1 MTARLVVALD
11 VPDAARAREAAAR
24 LHGNA
29 DVLKVGLEL
38 FTAAGPDLVREFVD
52 DGWGV
57 FLDLKLHDI
66 PATVHRSVA
75 RAADLG
81 VELLTL
87 HAVGGPAMLTAA
99 AEARAGRLR
108 LLAVTVLTSMDAD
121 QMAAVGLRGTPAEAV
136 TRLGQLAR
144 ETGIDGVVA
153 SPQEAAAIKKAIGD
167 DFLVVTPGIRPA
179 GSAADD
185 QARIATPA
193 DAVRAGADYLVVGR
207 PIMRA
212 EDPAAAAA
220 EIKHQMETARED

>member
-1 MTARLVVALD
+1 LTARLVVALD
-11 VPDAARAREAAAR
+11 VPDAARARDAAAQLR
-24 LHGNA
+24 GNA

-66 PATVHRSVA
+66 PATVQRSVA

-87 HAVGGPAMLTAA
+87 HAVGGPAMMAAA

-108 LLAVTVLTSMDAD
+108 LLAVTVLTSMDAG

-136 TRLGQLAR
+136 DRLGELAR
-144 ETGIDGVVA
+144 GAGIDGVVA
-153 SPQEAAAIKKAIGD
+153 SPQEVAAIKKAIGS

-179 GSAADD
+179 GSARDD
-185 QARIATPA
+185 QARIATPG

-212 EDPAAAAA
+212 GNPAAAAA
-220 EIKHQMETARED
+220 EIKHQMETALDD